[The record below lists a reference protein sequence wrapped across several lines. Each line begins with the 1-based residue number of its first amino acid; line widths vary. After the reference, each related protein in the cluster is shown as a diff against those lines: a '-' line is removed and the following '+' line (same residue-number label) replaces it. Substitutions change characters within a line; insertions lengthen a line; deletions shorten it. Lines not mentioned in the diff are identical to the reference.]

1 MTFKQIAELIGNRT
15 WLRTLAYRVIH
26 LTTLREW
33 YIRRSLKTL
42 LGKNKVFTFLDAGT
56 GLGQHAV
63 YIAKRF
69 PHADVLGLEADAALA
84 KSNMHYALKSNI
96 DNLVFKQADLLNYSF
111 SARFDVILC
120 ASVLEHI
127 TDDEKVLNEFYK
139 ALHKKGYVVIY
150 VPVSEQRTL
159 RSLNRKI
166 NKIAKASSTGLPHG
180 HVRYYSEN
188 ELTAKLTNAGFTLV
202 GVTIASGFFGRL
214 SYDIV
219 TSVQYS
225 RLFKIIFPFYLL
237 LIHPFVLLL
246 MWADYRSNNESGNGL
261 LIIAQK

>member
-1 MTFKQIAELIGNRT
+1 MTFKQIAELIGDKT

-33 YIRRSLKTL
+33 YIRRTLKTL
-42 LGKNKVFTFLDAGT
+42 LHGKKIFSFMDAGT

-63 YIAKRF
+63 YVAKQF
-69 PHADVLGLEADAALA
+69 PHADVLGVETDAALV
-84 KSNMHYALKSNI
+84 KNNMRYAIKSNI
-96 DNLVFKQADLLNYSF
+96 DNLVFKQADLLALTVSQQ
-111 SARFDVILC
+111 FDVILC

-127 TDDEKVLNEFYK
+127 AEDEKILHSFQT
-139 ALHKKGYVVIY
+139 ALHKNGYLVIY
-150 VPVSEQRTL
+150 VPVSEQRVL
-159 RSLNRKI
+159 RRLGRKI
-166 NKIAKASSTGLPHG
+166 NKMAQASSTGLPHG
-180 HVRYYSEN
+180 HVRYYSTN
-188 ELTAKLTNAGFTLV
+188 ELTGKLTNSGFKIMN
-202 GVTIASGFFGRL
+202 TIIACGFFGRL

-225 RLFKIIFPFYLL
+225 RLVKLIFPFYLL

-246 MWADYRSNNESGNGL
+246 MWIDYRSTNENGNGL